1 MDHRTP
7 EEGTRSAL
15 LEHKFSLV
23 LSQPISPPII
33 HSQPHAHYRDSQ
45 HESSINP
52 ITISVPG
59 FGLASRVDPYS
70 QDQAR
75 STTERCVESDCN
87 SGGSGCVGV
96 RCEEGEQSGVAC
108 KDTCRGDDKTNV
120 AGL

>member
-1 MDHRTP
+1 MVYYKTL
-7 EEGTRSAL
+7 EKGTCSGH

-33 HSQPHAHYRDSQ
+33 YSQPHAHDRDSQ

-52 ITISVPG
+52 IAISVPG

-75 STTERCVESDCN
+75 PTTNRCVEGDCK

-96 RCEEGEQSGVAC
+96 
-108 KDTCRGDDKTNV
+108 
-120 AGL
+120 